1 MSDSLSVFSV
11 IGYNPQEFLC
21 TFALAITCDIS
32 GQQKHAK
39 GLEILCMYR
48 FVRTVIQKMKIPA
61 SSDVQIPVLPKHSEP
76 IAILKVNDSPDDD

>member
-1 MSDSLSVFSV
+1 MEQNENSTHVRFTISLLSRWPQFSRV
-11 IGYNPQEFLC
+11 VC

-32 GQQKHAK
+32 GQQMYVLFCKSRD
-39 GLEILCMYR
+39 LENED
-48 FVRTVIQKMKIPA
+48 PA